1 MSRLVDYFVICGYD
15 HTKSRSGNPKESH
28 SQVIQRFP
36 EKDWPDIS
44 FIHGLDLFC
53 QPNGWVLTPE
63 RQEPKFFVSILTDA
77 EGNRLYCPC
86 LSFSEAISKDK
97 LGLQT
102 VDEDAEDEG
111 QPMSIVTARGSTLP
125 RHVVPGVS
133 LPTCTDD
140 GIMYAPKCL
149 ALVSKHDMSETFRN
163 CLGLI
168 YTVYTERM
176 TGPGGEQIR
185 QGSLF
190 CFVQKI
196 NNLLE
201 FDCCMGVSTFLW

>member
-111 QPMSIVTARGSTLP
+111 QSGPMSIVNARVSTLP

-133 LPTCTDD
+133 LPTCLDD

-149 ALVSKHDMSETFRN
+149 AQVSKHYRDRKLGAMPAREIIVYQSELTPE
-163 CLGLI
+163 GP
-168 YTVYTERM
+168 VYTALANYAL
-176 TGPGGEQIR
+176 Q
-185 QGSLF
+185 
-190 CFVQKI
+190 
-196 NNLLE
+196 
-201 FDCCMGVSTFLW
+201 